1 MYRSSIRV
9 PTRHEPID
17 DHHPRGTEL
26 TMLELAVLGLLK
38 ERAMHG
44 YELRKQLTTRL
55 GLFWTVSFGSLYPT
69 LRKMER
75 HGLVQKVRPPEPG
88 SRRRQ
93 IYRITD
99 TGEHR
104 FLDLLEERAGT
115 AEEDKFP
122 LRLAFFRYL
131 RPETRIRLLERRK
144 AYLEDRLAEG
154 QRRLSRVTGASDTYT
169 LSLMRHGVE
178 ITERD
183 IAWLDELI
191 VAERGVWED
200 SPSPR
205 PRSEAPATAEVESL
219 NSAGGAGVGDQEPE
233 HQPEEGTEITTKA

>member
-1 MYRSSIRV
+1 
-9 PTRHEPID
+9 
-17 DHHPRGTEL
+17 
-26 TMLELAVLGLLK
+26 MLDLAVLGLLK

-55 GLFWTVSFGSLYPT
+55 GFFWTVSFGSLYPT

-75 HGLVQKVRPPEPG
+75 NGLVAKVRPVETG

-93 IYRITD
+93 VYSITD
-99 TGEHR
+99 SGEEQ
-104 FLDLLEERAGT
+104 FFDLLEEGGGAAG
-115 AEEDKFP
+115 EDKFP

-154 QRRLSRVTGASDTYT
+154 LRRLSRVSGASDTYT
-169 LSLMRHGVE
+169 LSLMRHGVD

-191 VAERGVWED
+191 AAERGTWDDPAGQRPRPGTGTVEHPDRPDPSPAD
-200 SPSPR
+200 SPVQAEPGHQAGDSP
-205 PRSEAPATAEVESL
+205 
-219 NSAGGAGVGDQEPE
+219 
-233 HQPEEGTEITTKA
+233 EIVTQA